1 MNCEMRCDSQ
11 TTNAPEVQGK
21 VLSWNNLCSQI
32 SLISSPLVL
41 SAIYTMNH
49 DAIYYFSMIFSCISF
64 CIMLYIS
71 TWPNAKTLGKQG
83 KEEKKEKADIE
94 MAAVETKEVE
104 ANDSISPVKT
114 ETVSVVTE
122 QSVKAEK
129 EQQDASNEGSNVA
142 VQPVDQSKGQL

>member
-1 MNCEMRCDSQ
+1 
-11 TTNAPEVQGK
+11 
-21 VLSWNNLCSQI
+21 
-32 SLISSPLVL
+32 
-41 SAIYTMNH
+41 
-49 DAIYYFSMIFSCISF
+49 
-64 CIMLYIS
+64 MLYIS

-83 KEEKKEKADIE
+83 KEEKKEKVDIE

-142 VQPVDQSKGQL
+142 VQPVD